1 VLLKCHAGCEFEEIV
16 GALGLKKADLFER
29 QNGSGSGARLPP
41 HTRATAQPCTLES
54 YAAAKRLRVDRLKA
68 LGLSDYTHRGQSAVR
83 IPYKGT
89 DGEEIAVRFRLRLD
103 KSQGDRFRWRRG
115 DKPAPYGL
123 WMLEQMREAGHVTLV
138 EGESDCH
145 TLWQRGEPALGVPG
159 ASQWKEHWATY
170 LEGFEKVYAVIEP
183 DKGGETMLGKLT
195 GSSIRDR
202 LHLLDMGDHEDASG
216 LYMSNP
222 AAFEENWRRALGAA
236 IPWAEQRREES
247 EARAREAWARCERL
261 ARESRILEPFAET
274 LARMGVAGESR
285 VAMLLYLVVTSRFL
299 DQPVSAAVKGPSSG
313 GKSYLTES
321 VLRFFPDGAYHALTA
336 MSERGLAYSEEPL
349 SHRFLVLYEAAGL
362 GGGFATYLIRSL
374 LSEGRLRYETVEKI
388 GGELQPRLI
397 EREGPTGLIVTT
409 TAARLHP
416 ENETRMLSL
425 GVTDTQEQTRDVLA
439 ALAKEEAEEGPDLE
453 AWHALQ
459 DWLETAEHRV
469 TIPYAEDLAKLVP
482 PVGVRLRRDFGAV
495 LNLIRAH
502 AILHQASRE
511 REYRG
516 RVVATLD
523 DYAVVRGLVADL
535 VAEGL
540 QATVPKEVRETVE
553 DVRAMHAERSGPI
566 TFAKLGRRLKL
577 IKSSAKRRA
586 EVAMDLGYLKNREHR
601 KGTPAELVGDPMPE
615 HVRVF
620 PTVEELSGLHGC
632 A

>member
-1 VLLKCHAGCEFEEIV
+1 MRPVDRVLKRLDGVQRSGDSYVARCPCPDHGRGLGDRRPSLSVDESNDGRVLLKCHAGCEFEEIV

-236 IPWAEQRREES
+236 IRGRSRGGRSRRPGQGKRGRGASAWPASPESSNPSPRRSPGWAWPESRGLRCCSTSSSRAASSTSPSARRS
-247 EARAREAWARCERL
+247 RGLPRRARA
-261 ARESRILEPFAET
+261 T
-274 LARMGVAGESR
+274 
-285 VAMLLYLVVTSRFL
+285 
-299 DQPVSAAVKGPSSG
+299 
-313 GKSYLTES
+313 
-321 VLRFFPDGAYHALTA
+321 
-336 MSERGLAYSEEPL
+336 
-349 SHRFLVLYEAAGL
+349 
-362 GGGFATYLIRSL
+362 
-374 LSEGRLRYETVEKI
+374 
-388 GGELQPRLI
+388 
-397 EREGPTGLIVTT
+397 
-409 TAARLHP
+409 
-416 ENETRMLSL
+416 
-425 GVTDTQEQTRDVLA
+425 
-439 ALAKEEAEEGPDLE
+439 
-453 AWHALQ
+453 
-459 DWLETAEHRV
+459 
-469 TIPYAEDLAKLVP
+469 
-482 PVGVRLRRDFGAV
+482 
-495 LNLIRAH
+495 
-502 AILHQASRE
+502 
-511 REYRG
+511 
-516 RVVATLD
+516 
-523 DYAVVRGLVADL
+523 
-535 VAEGL
+535 
-540 QATVPKEVRETVE
+540 
-553 DVRAMHAERSGPI
+553 
-566 TFAKLGRRLKL
+566 
-577 IKSSAKRRA
+577 
-586 EVAMDLGYLKNREHR
+586 
-601 KGTPAELVGDPMPE
+601 
-615 HVRVF
+615 
-620 PTVEELSGLHGC
+620 
-632 A
+632 